1 MHMAIGSTIAAA
13 LTGLAA
19 GTAVMLADPQTGRS
33 GVLAASAA
41 PADAFE
47 GMRVQLAEGR
57 AYIDQV
63 HYGEA
68 GSPVAFT
75 VRIGAGSRTAARF
88 VPTLP
93 ARVDAA
99 DIHIDPERGIA
110 LAAYGEGALLAQ
122 QMSSSVEIADSD
134 RAALAGAP
142 VITDRGHRFGEVER
156 LAAEPGA
163 GLVLMVRLGGA
174 GGGIQPVPSSCAAFV
189 RETGLVIV
197 RTCNLGT
204 I

>member
-19 GTAVMLADPQTGRS
+19 STAVMLADPQTGRS
-33 GVLAASAA
+33 GVLAVSAA
-41 PADAFE
+41 PADALE
-47 GMRVQLAEGR
+47 GMRVQLADGR
-57 AYIDQV
+57 AFIDQV
-63 HYGEA
+63 HYGET

-99 DIHIDPERGIA
+99 DIHIDSERGIA
-110 LAAYGEGALLAQ
+110 HAVHDESHLLAHQ
-122 QMSSSVEIADSD
+122 LSASVGITNDD
-134 RAALAGAP
+134 LQALTGAP
-142 VITDRGHRFGEVER
+142 VITDQGHRFGEVEQ
-156 LAAEPGA
+156 LATTPGA

-174 GGGIQPVPSSCAAFV
+174 GGGVQPVPSSCAALV
-189 RETGLVIV
+189 PETGLVIV